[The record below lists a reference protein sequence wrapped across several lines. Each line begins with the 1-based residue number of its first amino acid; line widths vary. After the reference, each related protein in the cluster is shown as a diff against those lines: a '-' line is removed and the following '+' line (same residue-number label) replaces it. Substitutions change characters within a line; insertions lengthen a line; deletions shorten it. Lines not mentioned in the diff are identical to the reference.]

1 MYTTQHIASNETCQL
16 NLSKELPDSRS
27 VVDTLCDYFYE
38 PGLNETN
45 YDYVLQFLS
54 NLSTLTKSEKQK
66 VLWKHKSNEQK
77 EKVRQN
83 QKNYKSIKNQ
93 ALCES
98 KQCKNRAS
106 MKRKYHELHSPQ
118 KAKKHEEQ
126 KRFKSA
132 THDLDF
138 YISKFHNRTKE
149 GPYYICSVCQCL
161 LYRKSVIILETKND
175 SSVPK
180 SVFTN
185 VASFDNKEY
194 ICKTCHSKLDKSK
207 ILCQAVYN
215 DMFADEIPAELAL
228 LEKLEQILPSNA

>member
-1 MYTTQHIASNETCQL
+1 MSNP
-16 NLSKELPDSRS
+16 SI
-27 VVDTLCDYFYE
+27 
-38 PGLNETN
+38 
-45 YDYVLQFLS
+45 
-54 NLSTLTKSEKQK
+54 LTKSEKQK
-66 VLWKHKSNEQK
+66 VLRKHKSNEQK
-77 EKVRQN
+77 GKVRQN
-83 QKNYKSIKNQ
+83 KKNYKSIKKQ

-98 KQCKNRAS
+98 KQRKNRAS

-138 YISKFHNRTKE
+138 YISKFCNRTKE
-149 GPYYICSVCQCL
+149 GPYYICSVCQRL
-161 LYRKSVIILETKND
+161 LYRKSVILLETKNY

-185 VASFDNKEY
+185 VTSFDNKEY

-207 ILCQAVYN
+207 ILCQAVFY
-215 DMFADEIPAELAL
+215 FFYFIY
-228 LEKLEQILPSNA
+228 KLRR